1 MVTSTAVDV
10 QLREFKATL
19 VQACRILYVE
29 EVMQGPTGHISARI
43 PGTDKMLIKP
53 VMIGFEEITED
64 EFILMDFNGN
74 KIEGGGKVGQVPGEY
89 HIHSELYKARPE
101 FGSVI
106 HTHPPYCVALSASG
120 QTPKAYSFD
129 GGQFADG
136 VPLFDETTSGI
147 SSPEL
152 GRAVVKA
159 MGPKTQVVLKNHGV
173 AVGGGSI
180 QETTLRNVR
189 LEKTAWMHL
198 LVLQCGGTPT
208 TLQRGGLGG
217 GDGRMESRAQPTWD
231 YQARRANRILSG
243 KA

>member
-1 MVTSTAVDV
+1 MATSTAVDV
-10 QLREFKATL
+10 QLKEFKATL

-29 EVMQGPTGHISARI
+29 EVMQGPTGHISVRI

-64 EFILMDFNGN
+64 EFILMD
-74 KIEGGGKVGQVPGEY
+74 Y

-147 SSPEL
+147 NSPEL

-198 LVLQCGGTPT
+198 LVLQCGGAPT
-208 TLQRGGLGG
+208 TLQRGGAGG

-231 YQARRANRILSG
+231 YQVRRAERILSG